1 MGKRGVK
8 ITAIVIAAV
17 FLLGII
23 GPLIYSMAFSE
34 PADKIKE
41 LQEKIMQ
48 TEQRIAELDAEM
60 AAAETL
66 ENEKLSESGKRL
78 RVMCEKGL
86 TSYID
91 IIFSAENLSDFADR
105 IVIAR
110 ELMEYDRNITG
121 AIKAI
126 KNEISAKKA
135 EVEELLLQQRAAE
148 AELLSLEENK

>member
-148 AELLSLEENK
+148 AELLALEENK

>member
-23 GPLIYSMAFSE
+23 GPLLYSMAFSE

-41 LQEKIMQ
+41 LQEKITQ

-148 AELLSLEENK
+148 AELLALEENK

>member
-34 PADKIKE
+34 PVDKIKE
-41 LQEKIMQ
+41 LQEKITQ

-148 AELLSLEENK
+148 AELLALEENK

>member
-23 GPLIYSMAFSE
+23 GPLLYSMAFSE

-148 AELLSLEENK
+148 AELLALEENK

>member
-23 GPLIYSMAFSE
+23 GPLLYSMAFSE

-78 RVMCEKGL
+78 GVMCEKGL

-148 AELLSLEENK
+148 AELLALEENK